1 MNKLL
6 FLTKLILKQK
16 KMKKLLLS
24 AVALFAFGFANAQEQ
39 TAEGKWLI
47 EANTGFGV
55 SGAGEGIGSTAIGF
69 TSADGS
75 SSYNFGVEGGYFVMD
90 NLAVKVGLG
99 YGGSKADG
107 GPSSSALGYKIGAKY
122 YVINT
127 IPVEV
132 YYNGTS
138 KSDTPS
144 GFKNPSFLGLG
155 AGYAVFLGDNV
166 SIEPGL
172 RYNYSLLSK
181 DDGGKSFLQ
190 FNVGFALHF

>member
-1 MNKLL
+1 VFGINKLL

-47 EANTGFGV
+47 EANTGFGENV
-55 SGAGEGIGSTAIGF
+55 GATQIGYTNTSDQGSQYGF
-69 TSADGS
+69 GL
-75 SSYNFGVEGGYFVMD
+75 EGGYFVMD

-99 YGGSKADG
+99 YGGFSPKEGD
-107 GPSSSALGYKIGAKY
+107 SQSVLGYKIGAKY
-122 YVINT
+122 YVMNM
-127 IPVEV
+127 IPVELA
-132 YYNGTS
+132 YNGTS
-138 KSDTPS
+138 SSPKAEGQKDPS
-144 GFKNPSFLGLG
+144 YVSFG

-181 DDGGKSFLQ
+181 DDGGASNFQ